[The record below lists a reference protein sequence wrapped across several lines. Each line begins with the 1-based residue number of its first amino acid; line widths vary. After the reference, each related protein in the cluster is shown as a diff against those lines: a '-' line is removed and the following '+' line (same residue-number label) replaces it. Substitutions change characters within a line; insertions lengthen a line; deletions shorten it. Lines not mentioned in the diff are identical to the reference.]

1 MAKANKTVDTKENI
15 TGQDNQAL
23 GSEVTE
29 SKTEA
34 VKQAPLIAKDID
46 LRQTVTIRNGFQG
59 LLLYKDKRTG
69 MDYRWEEFGDE
80 QDIELGDLRNAR
92 GNAKKFFEN
101 NWFLFDEDWIPEYLG
116 MSKYY
121 KNALKIEDFDTI
133 FDQPAD
139 EIEKILSGLSKGQ
152 RKSVAYRARQLIADG
167 TIDSRKVVNALEKCL
182 GVELVEK

>member
-80 QDIELGDLRNAR
+80 QDMLRCMIVNLR
-92 GNAKKFFEN
+92 ICK
-101 NWFLFDEDWIPEYLG
+101 
-116 MSKYY
+116 
-121 KNALKIEDFDTI
+121 ALTGATTG
-133 FDQPAD
+133 AD
-139 EIEKILSGLSKGQ
+139 AE
-152 RKSVAYRARQLIADG
+152 R
-167 TIDSRKVVNALEKCL
+167 
-182 GVELVEK
+182 